1 MDILKTMKTF
11 TATLDMLSDSGALSD
26 EDIVTL
32 ELIEAELYNYIYNT
46 ERELKER
53 E

>member
-1 MDILKTMKTF
+1 MGILETMANF

-32 ELIEAELYNYIYNT
+32 ELIETELYSYIYNA

>member
-32 ELIEAELYNYIYNT
+32 ELIEAELYSYIYNT
-46 ERELKER
+46 ERELRER